1 MAQRMD
7 LYMGNLALFQQACV
21 STLYSPWLHTFFCT
35 GEDKKSAI
43 FFQRCCKCQ
52 KSVRKRDC
60 TDRRGSFGCA
70 DIQVCAGTLFFS
82 VCYEHIQVFYTRN
95 STADVKSALI
105 KIHILP
111 FKPAQLCFCQYKSKK
126 NLLLIRK
133 KHHCFHPVMLLRTI
147 LFRLCFFFFVENVI
161 HLPAYLHTTWFI
173 NKDFL
178 NNL

>member
-82 VCYEHIQVFYTRN
+82 ICYEHIQVFYTRN

-111 FKPAQLCFCQYKSKK
+111 FKPAQLSHTDSCVHAKK
-126 NLLLIRK
+126 NTEGKRI
-133 KHHCFHPVMLLRTI
+133 HIAEQAGIQFFII
-147 LFRLCFFFFVENVI
+147 LTAHDLYI
-161 HLPAYLHTTWFI
+161 TAA
-173 NKDFL
+173 
-178 NNL
+178 

>member
-1 MAQRMD
+1 MTNIMHT
-7 LYMGNLALFQQACV
+7 NLFHSCLLRPSLHLMVEIGFRDRKQPLV
-21 STLYSPWLHTFFCT
+21 WLNVVKHF
-35 GEDKKSAI
+35 DI
-43 FFQRCCKCQ
+43 FPYFLTEKWRHF
-52 KSVRKRDC
+52 DC
-60 TDRRGSFGCA
+60 T
-70 DIQVCAGTLFFS
+70 VTLFCFRTCDNIPPFRS
-82 VCYEHIQVFYTRN
+82 VKRL
-95 STADVKSALI
+95 ADCDCLLLKI
-105 KIHILP
+105 KISRSECQQ
-111 FKPAQLCFCQYKSKK
+111 FCFCQYKSKK